1 MRTLT
6 KITIITIEAVLM
18 LAMTAPMLATA
29 DAVFVKLIVLD
40 SKERLTAIDDDDH
53 DTDTQISSLRVTQ
66 STEDELDVECEGN
79 LKCEILGDD
88 TVVASS
94 DHGTTTT
101 AAAAAVTN
109 ALDQSNVIQFG
120 NDFDVID
127 EQDLGAMIDGMVD
140 RLLDDLFA

>member
-1 MRTLT
+1 MRILT
-6 KITIITIEAVLM
+6 KITIITIAAVLM
-18 LAMTAPMLATA
+18 LAMTASMFATV

-40 SKERLTAIDDDDH
+40 SEERLTAIDDDDH

-66 STEDELDVECEGN
+66 STEDGLDVECEGN
-79 LKCEILGDD
+79 LKCEILGDE

-94 DHGTTTT
+94 DHDTTT
-101 AAAAAVTN
+101 AAAVTN
-109 ALDQSNVIQFG
+109 ALNQSKFIQFG

-127 EQDLGAMIDGMVD
+127 EQDLGAMTDGMVD

>member
-6 KITIITIEAVLM
+6 KITIITIAAVLM
-18 LAMTAPMLATA
+18 LAMTASMLATA

-40 SKERLTAIDDDDH
+40 SEERLTAIDDDDH

-66 STEDELDVECEGN
+66 STEDGLDVECEGN
-79 LKCEILGDD
+79 LKCEILGDE

-94 DHGTTTT
+94 DHDTTTT
-101 AAAAAVTN
+101 AAAVTK
-109 ALDQSNVIQFG
+109 ALNQSNVIQFG

-127 EQDLGAMIDGMVD
+127 EQDLGATIDGMVD

>member
-6 KITIITIEAVLM
+6 KITIITIAAVLM
-18 LAMTAPMLATA
+18 LAMTASMFATV

-40 SKERLTAIDDDDH
+40 SEERLTAIDDDNH

-66 STEDELDVECEGN
+66 STEDGLDVECEGN

-94 DHGTTTT
+94 VHDTT
-101 AAAAAVTN
+101 AAVTN
-109 ALDQSNVIQFG
+109 ALNQSNVIQFG

-127 EQDLGAMIDGMVD
+127 EQDLSSMIDGMVD

>member
-1 MRTLT
+1 MRILT
-6 KITIITIEAVLM
+6 KITIITIAAVLM
-18 LAMTAPMLATA
+18 LAMTASMLATA

-40 SKERLTAIDDDDH
+40 SEERLTAIDDDDH

-66 STEDELDVECEGN
+66 STEDGLDVECEGN

-94 DHGTTTT
+94 VHDTT
-101 AAAAAVTN
+101 AAVTN
-109 ALDQSNVIQFG
+109 ALNQSNVIQFG

-127 EQDLGAMIDGMVD
+127 EQDLGSMIDGMVD

>member
-6 KITIITIEAVLM
+6 KITIIIIAAVLM

-40 SKERLTAIDDDDH
+40 SKERLTAIDDDNH

-66 STEDELDVECEGN
+66 STKDGLDVECEGN

-94 DHGTTTT
+94 DHDTTT
-101 AAAAAVTN
+101 AAAVTN
-109 ALDQSNVIQFG
+109 TLNQSNVIQFG

-127 EQDLGAMIDGMVD
+127 EQENTVISFNV
-140 RLLDDLFA
+140 RL

>member
-1 MRTLT
+1 
-6 KITIITIEAVLM
+6 M
-18 LAMTAPMLATA
+18 LAMTASMFATV

-40 SKERLTAIDDDDH
+40 SEERLTAIDDDNH

-66 STEDELDVECEGN
+66 STEDGLDVECEGN

-94 DHGTTTT
+94 VHDTT
-101 AAAAAVTN
+101 AAVTN
-109 ALDQSNVIQFG
+109 ALNQSNVIQFG

-127 EQDLGAMIDGMVD
+127 EQDLGSMIDGMVD

>member
-1 MRTLT
+1 MRTMT
-6 KITIITIEAVLM
+6 KITIITIAAVLM
-18 LAMTAPMLATA
+18 LAMTASMLATA

-40 SKERLTAIDDDDH
+40 SEERLTAIDDDDH

-66 STEDELDVECEGN
+66 STEDGLDVECEGN
-79 LKCEILGDD
+79 LKCEILGDE

-94 DHGTTTT
+94 DHDTTTTT
-101 AAAAAVTN
+101 AAAVTK
-109 ALDQSNVIQFG
+109 ALNQSNVIQFG

-127 EQDLGAMIDGMVD
+127 EQDLGATIDGMVD

>member
-6 KITIITIEAVLM
+6 KITIITIAAVIM
-18 LAMTAPMLATA
+18 LAMTAPMFATV

-40 SKERLTAIDDDDH
+40 SEERLTAIDDDNH

-66 STEDELDVECEGN
+66 STEDGLDVECEGN

-94 DHGTTTT
+94 VHDTT
-101 AAAAAVTN
+101 AAVTN
-109 ALDQSNVIQFG
+109 ALNQSNVIQFG

-127 EQDLGAMIDGMVD
+127 EQDLGSMIDGMVD